1 MTDWW
6 KDIRRILWGIAF
18 ILGLLFI
25 VFVVNQ
31 FTLLY
36 QFLSIIHPIL
46 AMTVLA
52 LIGGGIL
59 YVLYRLVNQ
68 LLRSPKVIELDENY
82 TEEEYANYLD
92 LVLALLQKNPHVTL
106 LEEDTAL
113 SKEEQVQTY
122 FTQLDDL
129 SLPLIKQNANAI
141 FLSTAISQNGSLDS
155 LVVLFSL
162 LRMVWQL
169 AGIYQTRPSLISL
182 AKLYIQVAS
191 VVLMARTIEETD
203 LIEYQMEPLITT
215 IVGES
220 IASAIPGMVPITNL
234 VVSSLMEGAINAFLT
249 LRVGIITQEFLGR
262 TQAANKQT
270 LRRSASMQS
279 VKFMGSIIK
288 DNSKVVVK
296 TVGNAARKAGVG
308 TAKRW
313 FNFSDNKQN

>member
-36 QFLSIIHPIL
+36 QFLSLIHPIL

-313 FNFSDNKQN
+313 FNFSDNK

>member
-18 ILGLLFI
+18 ILGLLFV

-36 QFLSIIHPIL
+36 QFLSLIHPIL

-59 YVLYRLVNQ
+59 YVLYRLVKQ
-68 LLRSPKVIELDENY
+68 LLSSPKVIELDENY
-82 TEEEYANYLD
+82 TEEEYDNYLD
-92 LVLALLQKNPHVTL
+92 LVLDLLQKNPNVTL

-169 AGIYQTRPSLISL
+169 AGIYQTRPSLISFV
-182 AKLYIQVAS
+182 KLYFQVAS
-191 VVLMARTIEETD
+191 VVLMARTIEDTD

-249 LRVGIITQEFLGR
+249 LRVGIITQEFLDR
-262 TQAANKQT
+262 K
-270 LRRSASMQS
+270 S
-279 VKFMGSIIK
+279 V
-288 DNSKVVVK
+288 V
-296 TVGNAARKAGVG
+296 
-308 TAKRW
+308 
-313 FNFSDNKQN
+313 